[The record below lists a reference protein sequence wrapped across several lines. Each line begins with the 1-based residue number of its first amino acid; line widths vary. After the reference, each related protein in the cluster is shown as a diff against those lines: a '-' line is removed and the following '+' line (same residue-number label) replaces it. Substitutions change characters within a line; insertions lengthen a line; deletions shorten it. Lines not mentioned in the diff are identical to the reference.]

1 MSLKNISLAF
11 VSITASS
18 VLVANEVFFNNN
30 FDQNQTNLSG
40 IYNDQYSQ
48 QNSLYNSYNSNHALN
63 PAITGND
70 LNPTDSKG
78 LKLFNTART
87 LVAGNGSADIETKV
101 TQAIAN
107 EGVGVAK
114 SFLEKYFP
122 TVEISYTTGLYGKP
136 TTGVLVVAPLSD
148 RSDVKNTL
156 FTQVSTF
163 YTDNRTT
170 VNLGLG
176 YRRLEWDNK
185 LLLGANLFYDHEF
198 PYDHQRTSV
207 GLEARTTVGEVNFNQ
222 YWGISGWQ
230 DGRGQ
235 FEERALGGTDLE
247 VGVPLPYMNWVKFYA
262 RGFIWDRVD
271 GVNDLKGHDLSLQA
285 TINGWSVS
293 AGKRS
298 FNGLTDND
306 FMQVSYNFMADKPTE
321 KMEWFSSQAYQ
332 LASMEDRRYD
342 KVRRENI
349 IIKQTR
355 SGNKIGFNVSGV

>member
-1 MSLKNISLAF
+1 M
-11 VSITASS
+11 T
-18 VLVANEVFFNNN
+18 ANEQLGYALDNPHSSLVELTPNINQNPNTYDTANN
-30 FDQNQTNLSG
+30 QIPTPATEGS
-40 IYNDQYSQ
+40 
-48 QNSLYNSYNSNHALN
+48 NSFGVS
-63 PAITGND
+63 
-70 LNPTDSKG
+70 
-78 LKLFNTART
+78 LFNSART
-87 LVAGNGSADIETKV
+87 LIAGNGTDIETKV

-122 TVEISYTTGLYGKP
+122 TVEISYTTGLYDKP

-148 RSDVKNTL
+148 RSDVKNTI

-176 YRRLEWDNK
+176 YRRLEFDNK
-185 LLLGANLFYDHEF
+185 LLLGTNLFYDHEF

-247 VGVPLPYMNWVKFYA
+247 IGMALPYMNWVKFYA

-271 GVNDLKGHDLSLQA
+271 GVKDLQGHDLSLQA

-306 FMQVSYNFMADKPTE
+306 FVQVSYNFMADKPTE

-355 SGNKIGFNVSGV
+355 TQGFSVQFVGI

>member
-1 MSLKNISLAF
+1 LLISSF
-11 VSITASS
+11 
-18 VLVANEVFFNNN
+18 LVTANE
-30 FDQNQTNLSG
+30 QL
-40 IYNDQYSQ
+40 
-48 QNSLYNSYNSNHALN
+48 
-63 PAITGND
+63 GND
-70 LNPTDSKG
+70 MDVMNGSPSALTPYQDYNPNSFGTTNQQPITNSTDSSKG
-78 LKLFNTART
+78 FGVSLFNSART
-87 LVAGNGSADIETKV
+87 LIAGNGTDLETKV

-122 TVEISYTTGLYGKP
+122 TVEISYNTGLYGKP

-247 VGVPLPYMNWVKFYA
+247 VGIPLPYMNWVKFYA

-332 LASMEDRRYD
+332 LASMENRRYD

-355 SGNKIGFNVSGV
+355 ASSGSLEVVGF